1 MLFIRYKSH
10 GIFTRSVAV
19 RTLILCLIILFLVSY
34 FVGLPWS
41 PAPLFQDE
49 TDGLSRA
56 LYWSSFG
63 KTFEGVRWPVLI
75 PWSGQFYS
83 FPAYFYSIALWSKF
97 FPGSVSFAELRALGA
112 LFVAA
117 TTALVYVFSR
127 QIRISRTFSLLAA
140 LLYISSPQALLSYRI
155 AWDPI
160 AMPFQVLLAVV
171 GCQLFFNLNS
181 CHQKPRISSLSS
193 RSYLPAS
200 ALAGCLTGLL
210 WYGYTA
216 GRLISMLIALLFI
229 LRVSLFSSSSIEFKL
244 KASLFYLV
252 SYLLVIAPVG
262 VAIASDSMALART
275 SQELNQFTLLGIYS
289 SIKSLLS
296 HIFYFDYLIFWGD
309 PQRRHSTGFGGV
321 IGFSGW
327 ILLVCF
333 VFNILKNNLVDYRRA
348 VLSRTSPILSKPMG
362 LVIAYVVIGTFPSAL
377 SFPEIHALRSS
388 AAFPFWAILASLV
401 LYRVQDGVPF
411 TSSSFRKDSLTAA
424 VAAVGCAIFGFF
436 TLQYMISGSSFL
448 ASAQQGATYPGISK
462 EYFQNNSYL
471 RFASMT
477 DEELL
482 HQVSSIQLPVTT
494 DGSRLLFEYLSRRLD
509 LNSTVRP
516 EFFNE

>member
-83 FPAYFYSIALWSKF
+83 FPAYFYSIALWSKI

-160 AMPFQVLLAVV
+160 VMPFQVLLAVV
-171 GCQLFFNLNS
+171 GCQFFFNVNS
-181 CHQKPRISSLSS
+181 GCQKLRIFSLSS
-193 RSYLPAS
+193 RSYFAAS

-229 LRVSLFSSSSIEFKL
+229 VRVFLLSSSSVESKL
-244 KASLFYLV
+244 KISLFFLV
-252 SYLLVIAPVG
+252 FYSLVIAPVG
-262 VAIASDSMALART
+262 IAIASDSMALVRT

-333 VFNILKNNLVDYRRA
+333 VFTIIKTNLVRHSGA
-348 VLSRTSPILSKPMG
+348 VLSRTSPIISNPVG
-362 LVIAYVVIGTFPSAL
+362 LIIAYVVIGTFPSAL

-388 AAFPFWAILASLV
+388 ASFPFWAILSSLV
-401 LYRVQDGVPF
+401 LYRVQDGVTF
-411 TSSSFRKDSLTAA
+411 TSTSLKKDTIVAA
-424 VAAVGCAIFGFF
+424 VAAVGCAIFGLF

-462 EYFQNNSYL
+462 KYFQNNAYL
-471 RFASMT
+471 HFASLT

-482 HQVSSIQLPVTT
+482 HRVSSIQLPVTT

-509 LNSTVRP
+509 LKSTVRP
-516 EFFNE
+516 AFFNE